1 MNKFDGFVK
10 SPSSRQAGIS
20 QAQAA
25 LRFILAL
32 LNSRCARRR
41 SRFNRVNHCGV
52 LLCTPHSSRFARLA
66 SGAFYCAVHFDD
78 FLRGRQFYPLKFLV
92 LLFICA
98 GAGCG
103 YQIRANG
110 EPVGITIQNLA
121 IPLFTSTSSEMGF
134 EALFTRVI
142 REEFISHAKVPLVP
156 EERASVVLIGRIYD
170 IGTDPIGYDDTGGFT
185 VTSTRRIRV
194 RLDVQMVDKTR
205 GKIIWHD
212 KSMEERTSFQVG
224 TDPIGTQLE
233 RQQALETL
241 ARRVARKIYQRSV
254 ERF

>member
-1 MNKFDGFVK
+1 MNKVDGFVT
-10 SPSSRQAGIS
+10 SQNLTPSRKGRKVDLLI
-20 QAQAA
+20 
-25 LRFILAL
+25 LRSFFL
-32 LNSRCARRR
+32 
-41 SRFNRVNHCGV
+41 GV
-52 LLCTPHSSRFARLA
+52 LGVFARKHGFCEFIKVRA
-66 SGAFYCAVHFDD
+66 
-78 FLRGRQFYPLKFLV
+78 LKFLV

-98 GAGCG
+98 GVGCG
-103 YQIRANG
+103 YQIRADG

-134 EALFTRVI
+134 EALFTRAI

-156 EERASVVLIGRIYD
+156 EERAGTVLIGRIYD
-170 IGTDPIGYDDTGGFT
+170 ISTDPIGYDDTGGFT

-194 RLDVQMVDKTR
+194 RVDVQMVDKTR

-224 TDPIGTQLE
+224 TDPIGAQLE
-233 RQQALETL
+233 QQQALETL
-241 ARRVARKIYQRSV
+241 ARRVAKKIYQRTV